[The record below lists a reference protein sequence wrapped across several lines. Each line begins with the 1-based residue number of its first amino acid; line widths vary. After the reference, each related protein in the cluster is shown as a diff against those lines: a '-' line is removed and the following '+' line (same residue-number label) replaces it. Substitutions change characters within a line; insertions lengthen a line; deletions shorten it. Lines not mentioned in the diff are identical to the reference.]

1 MNVKRVLLCWSVIVS
16 FGVLFTTCTTRDDR
30 DFTAAKQ
37 SSQTGMEV
45 GPADIR
51 SLDELVA
58 ERIRTRIEA
67 ACVVTDFRVN
77 CEPVYASVALP
88 GFYVRRLY
96 RPAWSDKGGPTRLV
110 DDLVGALRRADLE
123 GLRPTDYHLAAVET
137 MLAAIH
143 ADLQKGLV
151 IVPDRCAELDL
162 LLTDAFLAYGSHL
175 LAGRVNP
182 ETLNQEWVANRRSAD
197 FATMLENA
205 LTSGD
210 IAGKLATLEPPQ
222 PGFRRLRE
230 ALVYYRELALK
241 GGWPTIPDGPTL
253 KRGDHGSSVK
263 VLRERLSLGGD
274 LGAATG
280 EDTELFDE
288 ALEQALKRFQWRH
301 GLTADGLIGAAT
313 RVELN
318 VSAERRV
325 EQLELNLERWRWLP
339 QDLGRRH
346 ILVNIAAFALEVVE
360 EEAVVMDMRVVVG
373 RPYHST
379 PVFSATVQYIVLNPY
394 WEVPR
399 GITVKEMLPRIKRDP
414 SYFAREKLR
423 VFKGW
428 GSEARKVDPATV
440 NWAAITPA
448 GFPFHLR
455 QDSGALNALGRVKFV
470 FPNKF
475 NVYLHDTPSRELFEK
490 TERDFSHGC
499 IRIQKPIEL
508 AVYLLRQDPRW
519 NRDALLRELDK
530 AVDRSVSLPEPIP
543 VHLLYWTAWADG
555 GGTIQFRRDIYGHD
569 ASLLGALSAPPPTK
583 E

>member
-1 MNVKRVLLCWSVIVS
+1 
-16 FGVLFTTCTTRDDR
+16 
-30 DFTAAKQ
+30 
-37 SSQTGMEV
+37 
-45 GPADIR
+45 
-51 SLDELVA
+51 
-58 ERIRTRIEA
+58 
-67 ACVVTDFRVN
+67 
-77 CEPVYASVALP
+77 
-88 GFYVRRLY
+88 
-96 RPAWSDKGGPTRLV
+96 
-110 DDLVGALRRADLE
+110 
-123 GLRPTDYHLAAVET
+123 
-137 MLAAIH
+137 
-143 ADLQKGLV
+143 
-151 IVPDRCAELDL
+151 
-162 LLTDAFLAYGSHL
+162 
-175 LAGRVNP
+175 
-182 ETLNQEWVANRRSAD
+182 
-197 FATMLENA
+197 
-205 LTSGD
+205 
-210 IAGKLATLEPPQ
+210 
-222 PGFRRLRE
+222 
-230 ALVYYRELALK
+230 
-241 GGWPTIPDGPTL
+241 
-253 KRGDHGSSVK
+253 
-263 VLRERLSLGGD
+263 
-274 LGAATG
+274 
-280 EDTELFDE
+280 
-288 ALEQALKRFQWRH
+288 
-301 GLTADGLIGAAT
+301 
-313 RVELN
+313 
-318 VSAERRV
+318 
-325 EQLELNLERWRWLP
+325 
-339 QDLGRRH
+339 
-346 ILVNIAAFALEVVE
+346 
-360 EEAVVMDMRVVVG
+360 
-373 RPYHST
+373 
-379 PVFSATVQYIVLNPY
+379 VQYIVLNPY

-583 E
+583 D